1 MAKRSIINSDS
12 LELLL
17 DTMCNTFGGVM
28 FIAIA
33 LVVISTFIPDVI
45 KNIDNEAPYEQ
56 KIKELQVKIE
66 SLHRQ
71 LKKQQLS
78 ISLKNELVE
87 RFKNSPH
94 LDDIRK
100 LASLKDENAK
110 LILLTDE
117 EKSSE
122 TNFLIAL
129 NRAKKKMQE
138 LDGVLNQE
146 KVDIRHVSDD
156 ITLLGA
162 EVKKLKK
169 QIADFTPPEPR
180 DTREIGLAPLI
191 KTTKT
196 PFIVV
201 MDSDRLYRVSDR
213 SGKIIFDGKESLSIN
228 DVKLQFLF
236 QENQEIPTGALI
248 QPLPDKGIYINPNQ
262 ESEFQLNRI
271 FAPVDK
277 SKKFIFLEINKNSFD
292 SFIKVEKFLRK
303 AGYKLYWF
311 PTDKYMITFGKS
323 EYKAR

>member
-1 MAKRSIINSDS
+1 MAKRSIISSDS

-33 LVVISTFIPDVI
+33 LVIISTFIPKVI
-45 KNIDNEAPYEQ
+45 KEIDDEAPSEQ
-56 KIKELQVKIE
+56 RIKELQSKIE

-94 LDDIRK
+94 LEDIMR
-100 LASLKDENAK
+100 LASLKDEDAK

-117 EKSSE
+117 EKSAE

-129 NRAKKKMQE
+129 NREKRKEQE
-138 LDGVLNQE
+138 LNKILNQQ
-146 KVDIRHVSDD
+146 KLDIRLLSDD
-156 ITLLGA
+156 IILLGA

-169 QIADFTPPEPR
+169 QISDFVPPKPR
-180 DTREIGLAPLI
+180 DRREIGLAPLA

-196 PFIVV
+196 PFIIVL
-201 MDSDRLYRVSDR
+201 DSDRLYRVNDR
-213 SGKIIFDGKESLSIN
+213 SGELVFDGKEFLSSN
-228 DVKLQFLF
+228 DVNLQPLF
-236 QENQEIPTGALI
+236 QEDQEIPTGALI
-248 QPLPDKGIYINPNQ
+248 QPLPGKGVYINPQQ
-262 ESEFQLNRI
+262 ESELQLKRI
-271 FAPVDK
+271 FASVDK
-277 SKKFIFLEINKNSFD
+277 SKKFIFLEVNKNSFN
-292 SFIKVEKFLRK
+292 SFIKVKKFLRK